1 LTNLIIYDIIYIE
14 RKREV
19 IEMERKICFDMDG
32 TLANLYAVEN
42 WLPMLRAYDPT
53 PYAQAEPMLNM
64 SAFAR
69 LLHKA
74 QRLGYEIV
82 IISWLSK
89 TSTTD
94 YDMAVTQAK
103 IEWLQNHL
111 PSVEWNEIHIVAYGT
126 PKHEICGG
134 VLFDD
139 EEHNRNMWGQGAYE
153 PQDILNFLRG
163 LE

>member
-1 LTNLIIYDIIYIE
+1 MFQKGTE
-14 RKREV
+14 REV
-19 IEMERKICFDMDG
+19 NNMLVEKKICFDMDG
-32 TLANLYAVEN
+32 TIANLYAVEN
-42 WLPMLRAYDPT
+42 WLNMLRAYDPT

-74 QRLGYEIV
+74 QRLGYEIC

-111 PSVEWNEIHIVAYGT
+111 PSVEWNEVHIVAYGT

-153 PQDILNFLRG
+153 PCEILEFLRG
-163 LE
+163 LA

>member
-1 LTNLIIYDIIYIE
+1 
-14 RKREV
+14 
-19 IEMERKICFDMDG
+19 MEKKICFDLDG
-32 TLANLYAVEN
+32 TLANLYAVDG
-42 WLPMLRAYDPT
+42 WLDMLRAYDPT

-74 QRLGYEIV
+74 QRLGYEIC

-89 TSTTD
+89 ESNQE
-94 YDMAVTQAK
+94 YDNAVTVAK
-103 IEWLQNHL
+103 LEWLRIHL
-111 PSVEWNEIHIVAYGT
+111 PSVEWNEINIVAYGT

-139 EEHNRNMWGQGAYE
+139 EEHNRKEWGVGGLE
-153 PQDILNFLRG
+153 PSEIMDFLRNLG
-163 LE
+163 TRKGEIQRLKMILEEMK